1 MTARWLVLHCPI
13 AWSFYM
19 PPCTIAVTLLTGSL
33 FGRGKSDKTRL
44 DEEMALQVAQM
55 IIDDVT
61 TTTRLHDPSSEGHDP
76 ESSGRDPE
84 PSSSASFQLWQIRPS
99 SIYISVRF
107 CVEQQCTNF
116 IGWGLVNVGLK
127 LLQSGWVWWL
137 NIYQQSDIYV
147 C

>member
-1 MTARWLVLHCPI
+1 
-13 AWSFYM
+13 M

-55 IIDDVT
+55 IINDVT

-84 PSSSASFQLWQIRPS
+84 PSSSASFQL
-99 SIYISVRF
+99 
-107 CVEQQCTNF
+107 
-116 IGWGLVNVGLK
+116 
-127 LLQSGWVWWL
+127 
-137 NIYQQSDIYV
+137 
-147 C
+147 